1 MAAVSAEL
9 RFRDG
14 QRQNIS
20 VKVENNLRSLINGIN
35 ELNANVSHL
44 LSQLV
49 EREKDRGACAVG
61 ELLQLIIDLLLL
73 LLLGSL
79 EINCTWKEDSRVGG
93 SW

>member
-49 EREKDRGACAVG
+49 EREKDR
-61 ELLQLIIDLLLL
+61 E
-73 LLLGSL
+73 
-79 EINCTWKEDSRVGG
+79 EEEDDSEDDEKDHQNSEHQPPAKKSRT
-93 SW
+93 